1 MIEEQYLNEVN
12 KKLIEICEIKP
23 YYGLFVETEL
33 GNTILVTDKRKYRLI
48 ADCRGKVED
57 DDLRNLEAKYFPN
70 FYDFNTFFTLMEIPI
85 QDETILSIL
94 FSLLHET
101 PKYCSDL
108 IKILVKYLTKK
119 GEYAK
124 EIKQKIREFDWSF

>member
-12 KKLIEICEIKP
+12 KKLIEICGIKP

-70 FYDFNTFFTLMEIPI
+70 FYDFNTFFALMEIPI

-94 FSLLHET
+94 FSLDET
-101 PKYCSDL
+101 PKRCSNL
-108 IKILVKYLTKK
+108 IEMLVRYLKGGKYA
-119 GEYAK
+119 E

>member
-1 MIEEQYLNEVN
+1 
-12 KKLIEICEIKP
+12 
-23 YYGLFVETEL
+23 
-33 GNTILVTDKRKYRLI
+33 
-48 ADCRGKVED
+48 
-57 DDLRNLEAKYFPN
+57 
-70 FYDFNTFFTLMEIPI
+70 MEIPI

-94 FSLLHET
+94 FSLNEN

-119 GEYAK
+119 GKYAE

>member
-12 KKLIEICEIKP
+12 KKLIEICKVKP

-70 FYDFNTFFTLMEIPI
+70 FYDFDTFFALMEIPI

-94 FSLLHET
+94 FSLKAS
-101 PKYCSDL
+101 PKRCSNL
-108 IKILVKYLTKK
+108 IEMLVGYLKG
-119 GEYAK
+119 GEYAE
-124 EIKQKIREFDWSF
+124 EIKQKIRGFDWSF